1 MQKMDG
7 IGYNEE
13 RKQQKK
19 EVLRMEQA
27 RLHTGCINCILD
39 RQLNNFDSDTPE
51 EKRREYMQALLR
63 ILSEASAEES
73 GPVIAERI
81 HKLQKEMF
89 GREADFSKIKHTYNQ
104 MMLNKEDEVQ
114 REIAAS
120 ADPLKRAI
128 QYAMTGNYID
138 FGALDGVEDEKLE
151 ELLKRSAQNLVDAK
165 EYANL
170 KKDLA
175 EASKLVYLTDNC
187 GEIVLDKILIG
198 QLMQQYPQI
207 DITVIVRGKPA
218 LNDATLED
226 AEEAGLSE
234 VVTVIGNGSGI
245 TGTWLP
251 EISAEAREKIEEA
264 DLILSKG
271 QGNFETL
278 QGCGKNIYYMFLC
291 KCKLFVERFQMEQF
305 EGVLANELRCQDRSD
320 QEKIG

>member
-1 MQKMDG
+1 
-7 IGYNEE
+7 
-13 RKQQKK
+13 
-19 EVLRMEQA
+19 
-27 RLHTGCINCILD
+27 
-39 RQLNNFDSDTPE
+39 
-51 EKRREYMQALLR
+51 
-63 ILSEASAEES
+63 
-73 GPVIAERI
+73 
-81 HKLQKEMF
+81 MF

-151 ELLKRSAQNLVDAK
+151 ELLKRSTQNPVDAK